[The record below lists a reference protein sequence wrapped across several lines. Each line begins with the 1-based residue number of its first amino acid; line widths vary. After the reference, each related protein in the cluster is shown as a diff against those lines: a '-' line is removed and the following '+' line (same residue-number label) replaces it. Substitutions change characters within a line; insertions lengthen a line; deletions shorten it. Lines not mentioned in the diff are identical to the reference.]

1 MNQNVIFQLL
11 QETDINAKY
20 DTEAKKLLSNKE
32 ILSRIL
38 KHSVDEFKDFSI
50 PEIIASIEGE
60 PVISKTIVRPG
71 HAPANIT
78 GSSNTDK
85 EINEGEITFDIIFY
99 VITPDLEHRKII
111 INIEAQNKYSP
122 GYDLVTRGIFYCAR
136 MLSSQLDREFS
147 HSNYDDIKKVYS
159 IWICKDV
166 PNYARHTITEY
177 KIIPHN
183 LWGNFCSNARYDLLS
198 VVMIRLGE
206 SDKNENPL
214 IKLLDTILSES
225 LTVTDKQKILEKD
238 FGIDKTFDKN
248 GGLNIMCNLS
258 AGIEEKAIQKGA
270 LMTLYNLYKNND
282 ISLETA
288 AQNASMTVE
297 EFLASTKEYTS

>member
-1 MNQNVIFQLL
+1 
-11 QETDINAKY
+11 
-20 DTEAKKLLSNKE
+20 
-32 ILSRIL
+32 
-38 KHSVDEFKDFSI
+38 
-50 PEIIASIEGE
+50 
-60 PVISKTIVRPG
+60 
-71 HAPANIT
+71 
-78 GSSNTDK
+78 
-85 EINEGEITFDIIFY
+85 
-99 VITPDLEHRKII
+99 
-111 INIEAQNKYSP
+111 
-122 GYDLVTRGIFYCAR
+122 
-136 MLSSQLDREFS
+136 MLFPISSQLDREFS